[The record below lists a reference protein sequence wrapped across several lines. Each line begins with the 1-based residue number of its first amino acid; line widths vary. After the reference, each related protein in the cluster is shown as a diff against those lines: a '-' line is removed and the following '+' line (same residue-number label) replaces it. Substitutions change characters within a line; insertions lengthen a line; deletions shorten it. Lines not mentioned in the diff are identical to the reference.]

1 MKSDTKQPFVFRQS
15 LFWDT
20 DPKNI
25 DTEKHARYIIERV
38 LDFGNDKEVEW
49 LFGNYSEALIQE
61 VLYNSRSVLHKKSK
75 ALWSLMLH
83 K

>member
-1 MKSDTKQPFVFRQS
+1 MNDDTKPLPFRQS

-20 DPKNI
+20 EQKNI
-25 DTEKHARYIIERV
+25 DTKKNSRYIIERM
-38 LDFGNDKEVEW
+38 LDFGNDKEIEW
-49 LFGNYSEALIQE
+49 LFANYSKTMIQE
-61 VLYNSRSVLHKKSK
+61 VLYRPRSVLHNKSK